1 MPLHD
6 LTPKSN
12 YQAEGGATEWQIHN
26 SGDEVRISK
35 PIMKE
40 KDQQDEK
47 ATRTKETDSNKAQE
61 RHSSSVVEDFDVTS
75 GTSKTAF
82 SLNSV
87 YK

>member
-1 MPLHD
+1 
-6 LTPKSN
+6 
-12 YQAEGGATEWQIHN
+12 
-26 SGDEVRISK
+26 
-35 PIMKE
+35 MKE